1 MARGLDHIVHAVRD
15 LDAAA
20 ELYRRAGFTVGA
32 RNKHPWGTHNHVVQF
47 PGFFIEVLTVAE
59 PDKLVGEGL
68 PQIFGVVNREAIARG
83 DGFSMLILES
93 RDIEAD
99 VADFARAGIG
109 ASPALPF
116 SRQAMLPDGTATTV
130 GFSLAFARDSLS
142 PRAGFAA
149 CQQHNPA
156 AFWKPDYQRHANG
169 ALGVAGVV
177 LVADNPTD
185 HHIFLEAFTGV
196 RDLHSSSIGLTA
208 RTPRGEVAI
217 MEAVSFRDEF
227 GVLPAVEGEG
237 AALKGL
243 RLAVADLD
251 ATERVLRA
259 GGLAPER
266 HIGRLVLPAQAAC
279 GATLIF
285 EPPGRA

>member
-1 MARGLDHIVHAVRD
+1 
-15 LDAAA
+15 
-20 ELYRRAGFTVGA
+20 
-32 RNKHPWGTHNHVVQF
+32 
-47 PGFFIEVLTVAE
+47 
-59 PDKLVGEGL
+59 
-68 PQIFGVVNREAIARG
+68 
-83 DGFSMLILES
+83 
-93 RDIEAD
+93 
-99 VADFARAGIG
+99 
-109 ASPALPF
+109 
-116 SRQAMLPDGTATTV
+116 
-130 GFSLAFARDSLS
+130 
-142 PRAGFAA
+142 
-149 CQQHNPA
+149 
-156 AFWKPDYQRHANG
+156 
-169 ALGVAGVV
+169 
-177 LVADNPTD
+177 
-185 HHIFLEAFTGV
+185 
-196 RDLHSSSIGLTA
+196 
-208 RTPRGEVAI
+208 

>member
-20 ELYRRAGFTVGA
+20 EFYRRAGFTVGA
-32 RNKHPWGTHNHVVQF
+32 RNRHPWGTHNHVVQF

-59 PDKLVGEGL
+59 PEKLVGEGL
-68 PQIFGVVNREAIARG
+68 PRIFGVANRDAIARG

-93 RDIEAD
+93 ADIAAD
-99 VADFARAGIG
+99 VDGFARAGIG
-109 ASPALPF
+109 CSPALPF
-116 SRQAMLPDGTATTV
+116 SRQAVLPDGTTTTV
-130 GFSLAFARDSLS
+130 GFSLAFARDPLS
-142 PRAGFAA
+142 PRTGFAA
-149 CQQHNPA
+149 CRQHNPA
-156 AFWKPDYQRHANG
+156 AFWKPDYQRHGNG
-169 ALGVAGVV
+169 ALGVAGVA

-196 RDLHSSSIGLTA
+196 RDLHSSSLGLTA

-227 GVLPAVEGEG
+227 GVVPQIEGEG

-266 HIGRLVLPAQAAC
+266 HIGRLVLPPQAAF

-285 EPPGRA
+285 EKA